1 MPMTFTKAQG
11 EAIESSGNVLVV
23 AGAGTGKT
31 RTLVERLGK
40 RLLDSQSPL
49 GIDQVLVVTFTEAAA
64 AEVRDRI
71 LRLLE
76 RELAAGDHADQAR
89 RQLALL
95 DSAHISTLH
104 GFCHQLVRRHFHQLG
119 LDPLASIMDVGRKRV
134 LMSES
139 FRETL
144 DRHHRGEAENSTQV
158 IDLLNTYF
166 KGDEQLLSGA
176 VWRAHDFLQSLAD
189 PAGCLAD
196 ETRHWNFPTPARW
209 ERQMLEDARDWRDQW
224 RKRIATLPAN
234 HINRDVIAHILSM
247 DLADTGSLGEMVA
260 ALEALEW
267 PKGAKETYHKPIKSL
282 FEEAKRF
289 GAYVGADGPRA
300 LAEDWD
306 WARAS
311 MLPFLSLVGEL
322 GGCFA
327 AAKREKGLLDFADL
341 EQHAI
346 ALLWDPA
353 TGQPSEL
360 AHAWRRQ
367 FEWVFVDEYQ
377 DINGAQ
383 DRILRALSRE
393 GDRANRFLV
402 GDMKQSIYRFRQSD
416 PTIFRQYAS
425 DWGEGGDLGKLIF
438 LSENFRSHAG
448 VLQFVNQFF
457 SRVMRGGHAEIEYDA
472 NAALAFG
479 AAEDRAHFALREE
492 AEPVVELLFGVGGED
507 SAAAGEEDEGS
518 GGNLELQACEREA
531 WMIGQRLQRFVEG
544 QELIWDEVE
553 GRQRPARWGDMVV
566 LARASRSR
574 AAHFA
579 KVFSGLGIPILTK
592 QDDFFDAVEIRD
604 LRALLEIL
612 DNPLQD
618 IPLLTVMRSPLAGFN
633 HDELAKMRLAQ
644 RKGRFWKAIARYLD
658 WGGESADTQL
668 RERLRSFQQ
677 QYLEWRNSARRES
690 LADRLES
697 ILAETRYLEWA
708 AAQPRGRQKLANIR
722 EFIRVTREHD
732 ERGSGG
738 LGGFLSHLKE
748 LIDGDQP
755 SEPTAPDNTDAV
767 RFMSIH
773 QSKGLEFPIVVV
785 ANLERRFRSTDG
797 AEDILP
803 DRVWGLCPKI
813 RPSGK
818 AVFYP
823 SVAHWASARA
833 AGMKDIAEEMR
844 ILYVATTRAQ
854 SRLILSAVCDRE
866 KWSNRINEGSAA
878 SGLSSKSC
886 MDWIGQVLTERH
898 PGWISHDQ
906 GKHAEFSWKFIP
918 LPKDAA
924 GSAGMDH
931 DSSILASEPE
941 SALRDLA
948 QRLSFI
954 YPHDAATRQFAKTSV
969 SLLRKGL
976 IEAEESAEWFKPR
989 GHGGSPSDAMEYG
1002 SSHHRFL
1009 EHCRIGGLSKP
1020 EAALAEAERLR
1031 AGGFLS
1037 QRDLEL
1043 LNPQAIADFWSS
1055 PLGVELVENAAHL
1068 QREVP
1073 FTFRLALADLPRAQ
1087 QALLQGLPPDE
1098 FIVAQGVADLIVL
1111 KPEEIWL
1118 VDYKTDRVAPGEA
1131 HLIAAKYRPQLEL
1144 YSLALSRIHK
1154 RPVTRRL
1161 LWLLGS
1167 AIAVEA

>member
-1 MPMTFTKAQG
+1 MPMTFTKAQS
-11 EAIESSGNVLVV
+11 EAIHSSGNVLVV

-31 RTLVERLGK
+31 RTLVERLGR
-40 RLLDSQSPL
+40 RLLDSQTPL

-76 RELAAGDHADQAR
+76 RELEAGGHADQAR

-119 LDPLASIMDVGRKRV
+119 LDPLATIMEGGRKRV
-134 LMSES
+134 LMSEA
-139 FRETL
+139 FREAL

-158 IDLLNTYF
+158 IDLLNSFF

-176 VWRAHDFLQSLAD
+176 VWRAHDFLQSLPD
-189 PAGCLAD
+189 PAGWLG
-196 ETRHWNFPTPARW
+196 EEVRQWNSPEPARW
-209 ERQMLEDARDWRDQW
+209 AGHMLEDARDWQGQW
-224 RKRIATLPAN
+224 RERIAALPSN
-234 HINRDVIAHILSM
+234 HLNRDAIAGILSAN
-247 DLADTGSLGEMVA
+247 LADVGSLGQLLA
-260 ALEALEW
+260 ALDALAW
-267 PKGAKETYHKPIKSL
+267 PRGTKEIFHKPIKSL
-282 FEEAKRF
+282 FDEAKRF
-289 GAYVGADGPRA
+289 NAYVGADGPRA
-300 LAEDWD
+300 LAEDWE

-311 MLPFLSLVGEL
+311 VLPFLGLVGEV

-327 AAKREKGLLDFADL
+327 AAKRVKGLLDFADL

-346 ALLWDPA
+346 ELLWDPA
-353 TGQPSEL
+353 TGRPSEI
-360 AHAWRRQ
+360 ARSWRRQ
-367 FEWVFVDEYQ
+367 FEWIFVDEYQ

-393 GDRANRFLV
+393 GAEANRFLV

-425 DWGEGGDLGKLIF
+425 EWGADGKAGKLIF

-448 VLQFVNQFF
+448 VLQFVNEFF
-457 SRVMRGGHAEIEYDA
+457 SRVMRGGRAEIEYDA

-479 AAEDRAHFALREE
+479 AAEDRAHFALQ
-492 AEPVVELLFGVGGED
+492 AAAPPVVELLFGVADDELTPAGDESD
-507 SAAAGEEDEGS
+507 SS
-518 GGNLELQACEREA
+518 GNLELQTCEREA
-531 WMIGQRLQRFVEG
+531 WMIGQRLLQFVQGMEP
-544 QELIWDEVE
+544 IWDEEE

-566 LARASRSR
+566 LARASRRR

-579 KVFSGLGIPILTK
+579 KVFSGLGIPILVK

-618 IPLLTVMRSPLAGFN
+618 IPLLTVLCSPLAGFS
-633 HDELAKMRLAQ
+633 HDELAKIRLAQ
-644 RKGRFWKAIARYLD
+644 RQGRFWKAIARYLD
-658 WGGESADTQL
+658 WGGESADPQL
-668 RERLRSFQQ
+668 RERLRSFHQQ
-677 QYLEWRNSARRES
+677 FLGWRDSARRES

-708 AAQPRGRQKLANIR
+708 AAQPRGRQRLANIR
-722 EFIRVTREHD
+722 EFLRVTREFD
-732 ERGSGG
+732 ERGNGG

-748 LIDGDQP
+748 LVNGDQP

-767 RFMSIH
+767 RFMSVH

-785 ANLERRFRSTDG
+785 ANLEHQFRGADSADG
-797 AEDILP
+797 ILL
-803 DRVWGLCPKI
+803 DRDWGLCPKI
-813 RPSGK
+813 RPGGK

-823 SVAHWASARA
+823 SIAHWATARA
-833 AGMKDIAEEMR
+833 AGLKDTAEEMR
-844 ILYVATTRAQ
+844 ILYVAMTRAQ
-854 SRLILSAVCDRE
+854 SRLVLSAICDRE
-866 KWSNRINEGSAA
+866 KWSKKLNEGSAA
-878 SGLSSKSC
+878 GLSPRSC
-886 MDWIGQVLTERH
+886 LDWVGEVLTARHPDWIRD
-898 PGWISHDQ
+898 DQ
-906 GKHAEFSWKFIP
+906 GEHAEFSWRFVQ
-918 LPKDAA
+918 LPKEVAGPAA
-924 GSAGMDH
+924 VEH
-931 DSSILASEPE
+931 QKSILASEPE
-941 SALRDLA
+941 SALRELA
-948 QRLSFI
+948 QRLAFT
-954 YPHDAATRQFAKTSV
+954 YPHDAAVRQFAKTSV

-976 IEAEESAEWFKPR
+976 VETGESADWFKSR
-989 GHGGSPSDAMEYG
+989 GNGASQGDAMEYG
-1002 SSHHRFL
+1002 TSHHRFL

-1020 EAALAEAERLR
+1020 EAALAEAGRLL
-1031 AGGFLS
+1031 AEGFLS

-1055 PLGVELVENAAHL
+1055 PLGLEMVENAAHV

-1073 FTFRLALADLPRAQ
+1073 FTFRLALGDLPREQ
-1087 QALLQGLPPDE
+1087 QAFLQGLPPDE
-1098 FIVAQGVADLIVL
+1098 FVVAQGVADLIVL

-1118 VDYKTDRVAPGEA
+1118 VDYKTDRIEPGQER
-1131 HLIAAKYRPQLEL
+1131 LLAAKYKPQLDL
-1144 YSLALSRIHK
+1144 YSLALSRIHN

-1167 AIAVEA
+1167 AMAVEV